1 MIHFN
6 PVTKTFNLLL
16 ATSVYAFQVDGE
28 SCLVHLAWVPRP
40 ADAADDDVIDGR
52 NGCEVSDSV
61 ASFER
66 QTHRDE
72 FLTFGDIT
80 YHEVSL
86 KASFASL
93 PGAPAAHEALHL
105 PIRDVRL
112 RYAGHEIVTDAQP
125 GLAPTHGL
133 PTSDSTPRETL
144 RVTLCDPS
152 QPFSVTLCY
161 RLTPEHDVLERWCE
175 LENGGQ
181 DPISIEALDF
191 GVLHLPRGTTE
202 MTSVYGNWA
211 REFTTQRERLP
222 VGSRVIEQRGVQT
235 GHASNPFFLANQPGQ
250 AWEEAGVVYFGALA
264 FSGSWR
270 ITAEHLSSGDVR
282 IHGGYNPFDF
292 HLELQPGQ
300 RHVTPAWVCGVSN
313 DGWGGASRRL
323 HAFTRRRVLPRAPG
337 WAEERPILYNS
348 WEATYFDLSF
358 DGQVELARKAGA
370 IGVELFCVD
379 DGWFGARRSDLA
391 GLGDWVV
398 SPEVFPDGLN
408 PLIDEVHR
416 LGMRFGIW
424 VEPEMVNPDSDLY
437 RAHPD
442 WVLHFPG
449 RPRTEARSQLILDF
463 GRPEVVEYVYDVL
476 DRLLSRHAID
486 FFKWDMN
493 RNASEPG
500 SAAGQAIWYRHAA
513 AVYDIIDR
521 LRREH
526 PRLSIESCSGGGG
539 RIDLGILARADQFW
553 TSDNTDAFDRMR
565 IQEGCSLAY
574 PATAMEAWVTDVP
587 NHQTGR
593 TSSLSLRFDVAMRG
607 ALGIGAN
614 LNRLSQAELDEYANF
629 IACYKRIRRVVQQGD
644 LYRLQRL
651 EESGASVIQYVLPDQ
666 REAVYSTAVR
676 EHQIDQFR
684 PPAVLRGL
692 NPSATY
698 VALDRQGQEV
708 YRASGFE
715 LMTQGILGD
724 SGKGFGYSRT
734 LHLVAVDK

>member
-6 PVTKTFNLLL
+6 TTTKTFNLIL
-16 ATSVYAFQVDGE
+16 AASVYAFQVDDEGR
-28 SCLVHLAWVPRP
+28 LVHLAWAPRP
-40 ADAADDDVIDGR
+40 AGAADDDVIDGR
-52 NGCEVSDSV
+52 HGYEVTDSV

-66 QTHRDE
+66 QTRRDE

-112 RYAGHEIVTDAQP
+112 RYVGHDIVTDAQP

-133 PTSDSTPRETL
+133 PTSDTTPRETL
-144 RVTLCDPS
+144 RVHLADPV
-152 QPFSVTLCY
+152 QPFTVTLCY
-161 RLTPEHDVLERWCE
+161 RLTPELDILERWCE
-175 LENGGQ
+175 LENTGH
-181 DPISIEALDF
+181 DTVSIETLAF
-191 GVLHLPRGTTE
+191 GVLHLPHGATE
-202 MTSVYGNWA
+202 LTSVHGGWA
-211 REFTTQRERLP
+211 REFTTQRQHLP
-222 VGSRVIEQRGVQT
+222 AGITIVEHRGVQT
-235 GHASNPFFLANQPGQ
+235 GHTANPFFLANRPGQ
-250 AWEEAGVVYFGALA
+250 AREEGGVVYFGALA
-264 FSGSWR
+264 YSGSWR
-270 ITAEHLSSGDVR
+270 ISAEHLPTGAVR
-282 IHGGYNPFDF
+282 IHGGYNPVDF
-292 HLELQPGQ
+292 ALDLEPGQ
-300 RHVTPAWVCGVSN
+300 RHVTPAWVCGVCS

-358 DGQVELARKAGA
+358 AGQVELARKAAA
-370 IGVELFCVD
+370 IGVEMFCVD
-379 DGWFGARRSDLA
+379 DGWFGGRRSDNA

-398 SPEVFPDGLN
+398 SPEVFPNGLD
-408 PLIDEVHR
+408 PLIEEVHR
-416 LGMRFGIW
+416 LGMRFGLW
-424 VEPEMVNPDSDLY
+424 VEPEMVNPDSNLY

-449 RPRTEARSQLILDF
+449 RPRSEVRNQLILDF
-463 GRPEVVEYVYDVL
+463 GRPEVVEAIYVAL
-476 DRLLSRHAID
+476 DRLVTQHAID

-500 SAAGQAIWYRHAA
+500 SAAGKAIWQRHTEG
-513 AVYDIIDR
+513 VYAIMDR
-521 LRREH
+521 LRRAH
-526 PRLSIESCSGGGG
+526 PHLSIESCSGGGG
-539 RIDLGILARADQFW
+539 RIDLGILARTDQFW

-574 PATAMEAWVTDVP
+574 PAAAMMAWVTDVP

-593 TSSLSLRFDVAMRG
+593 SSPLSLRFDVAMRG

-614 LNRLSQAELDEYANF
+614 LNRLSQAELDEYART
-629 IACYKRIRRVVQQGD
+629 IAFYKRIRPIVQQGD

-651 EESGASVIQYVLPDQ
+651 EEAGASVVLYVSRDR
-666 REAVYSTAVR
+666 REAVYSVAVHD
-676 EHQIDQFR
+676 HQIGFFR
-684 PPAVLRGL
+684 PSAPLRGL
-692 NPSATY
+692 LPSATY
-698 VALDRQGQEV
+698 TATDYRGQEV

-724 SGKGFGYSRT
+724 AGKGVGWSRT
-734 LHLVAVDK
+734 LHLVAVDG